1 MKYIII
7 ALLALTIALPS
18 NANAAW
24 LRSTNLWQEIY
35 DGYGTNTYTS
45 GAWRLKPMSASQL
58 YETHA
63 SLVLGKPELSGNYR
77 LSVQMTSVAQLRT
90 GSTPN
95 PWETG
100 WITFGYNPD
109 GTFKYLI
116 LKPNG
121 IELGEFLGGWN
132 QNFLYTS
139 SDVTFPIGQR
149 YDVSLYVNNG
159 WIVAYVNGVRVMR
172 YQINA
177 RDVLDASGRFGWYAE
192 DAEVVYANA
201 NVRQF

>member
-1 MKYIII
+1 MKYLIT
-7 ALLALTIALPS
+7 LFLALSLMLPAS
-18 NANAAW
+18 ANAAFF
-24 LRSTNLWQEIY
+24 RSANLWEEIY
-35 DGYGTNTYTS
+35 NGYGINTYTS
-45 GAWRLKPMSASQL
+45 GAWRLKPQASSQL

-63 SLVLGKPELSGNYR
+63 SLVLGKTTLEGNYR
-77 LSVQMTSVAQLRT
+77 LSVQMTPVAQLRT
-90 GSTPN
+90 GSAPN

-139 SDVTFPIGQR
+139 SDVLFPIGQR
-149 YDVSLYVNNG
+149 YDVSIVVRDG
-159 WIVAYVNGVRVMR
+159 WIVTYVNGSRVMR
-172 YQINA
+172 YQMNE
-177 RDVLDASGRFGWYAE
+177 RDLLDTNGRFGWYAE
-192 DAEVVYANA
+192 DAEVMYANVS
-201 NVRQF
+201 VRQW